1 MTIPLHPDVLIIGSG
16 FAGLTA
22 AIECA
27 TLGFHVLVLE
37 KMKALG
43 GNSILS
49 DGGIAAPETSLQQ
62 RHGISDSTQAFYDD
76 MMRSARGANDPR
88 LCALV
93 AQGAREAFEWTQ
105 ALGVPYQDR
114 VDIFGGHRVKRCYS
128 PDPLSGSTILMKMKA
143 RCDELGVS
151 FRFGIQVTGFIT
163 EKHRVVGVICDP
175 DYRFHQPQT
184 QPSLVIPST
193 TAVIVATGGYAA
205 DLPFLS
211 TLDPRITPM
220 TLTTNKRSATA
231 EVLKSCMAIGAQT
244 RLLDTVQWMPWAT
257 PDEPGYGIGGLFGD
271 YIVSAYGILIDP
283 NTAQRFVNEQDDRR
297 VITERIQAMGPWVI
311 GLVDQNAVSDAGW
324 DLTTAL
330 RQGIVKTHPDL
341 MSVASTHHLV
351 LADLQV
357 TLDRYQ
363 AIFTHHIPDAWGKK
377 VEPWMS
383 PVSTP
388 PYYTMRIQ
396 PKTHYCPGGLVID
409 PDLHVMNGENHP
421 IPGLYAV
428 GEVTGMTH
436 GLNRLGSCSVT
447 ECIVLGRR
455 VAHVIQAD
463 VLNLR

>member
-1 MTIPLHPDVLIIGSG
+1 MTIPLQPDVIIIGSG

-27 TLGFHVLVLE
+27 TLGFQVLVLE
-37 KMKALG
+37 KMKAIG

-62 RHGISDSTQAFYDD
+62 RHGIIDSTHAFYED
-76 MMRSARGANDPR
+76 MMRSARGANDPK

-105 ALGVPYQDR
+105 TLGVPYQDR

-128 PDPLSGSTILMKMKA
+128 PDPLSGSTILLKMKA

-151 FRFGIQVTGFIT
+151 FRFGIQVTGFIQ
-163 EKHRVVGVICDP
+163 ENHRIAGVICDP
-175 DYRFHQPQT
+175 DYRFLHPQT
-184 QPSLVIPST
+184 QPNLVIRST
-193 TAVIVATGGYAA
+193 RAVIVASGGYAA
-205 DLPFLS
+205 DLPFLNA
-211 TLDPRITPM
+211 LDQRITPK

-231 EVLKSCMAIGAQT
+231 EVLRSCMAIGAQT
-244 RLLDTVQWMPWAT
+244 RLMDTVQWMPWST

-283 NTAQRFVNEQDDRR
+283 NTGHRFVNEQNDRR
-297 VITERIQAMGPWVI
+297 VITESIQAIGPWVI
-311 GLVDQNAVSDAGW
+311 GLVDQRAVTDAGW
-324 DLTTAL
+324 DLTRAL
-330 RQGIVKTHPDL
+330 HHGIVKTHPDL
-341 MSVASTHHLV
+341 KSVALMYQIP
-351 LADLQV
+351 LEALQK
-357 TLDRYQ
+357 TLNAYHEL
-363 AIFTHHIPDAWGKK
+363 FTHATPDVLGKK
-377 VEPWMS
+377 VEPWMNPLLS
-383 PVSTP
+383 P

-409 PDLHVMNGENHP
+409 PDLHVMDGENHP

-455 VAHVIQAD
+455 VAHVIHVDGQGII
-463 VLNLR
+463 

>member
-1 MTIPLHPDVLIIGSG
+1 MPISLQPDVLIIGSG

-27 TLGFHVLVLE
+27 TLGFKVLVLE
-37 KMKALG
+37 KMKAIG

-49 DGGIAAPETSLQQ
+49 DGGIAAPETSLQH
-62 RHGISDSTQAFYDD
+62 RHGITDSVQAFYED
-76 MMRSARGANDPR
+76 MMRSARGANDPK
-88 LCALV
+88 LCAIV
-93 AQGAREAFEWTQ
+93 AHGARDAFEWTQ
-105 ALGVPYQDR
+105 QLGVTYQDR

-128 PDPLSGSTILMKMKA
+128 PDPLSGATILVKLKG

-151 FRFGIQVTGFIT
+151 MQLGVQVTGFVVENQRI
-163 EKHRVVGVICDP
+163 VGVNTNP
-175 DYRFHQPQT
+175 DYHFLLAQT
-184 QPSLVIPST
+184 HATQTIKAN

-205 DLPFLS
+205 DIPFLHS
-211 TLDPRITPM
+211 LDPQVPLT

-231 EVLKSCMAIGAQT
+231 EMLNSCMAIGAQT

-283 NTAQRFVNEQDDRR
+283 RTGQRFVNEQDDRR
-297 VITERIQAMGPWVI
+297 VITESVQAKGPWVI
-311 GLVDQNAVSDAGW
+311 GLVDQRAVTDAGW
-324 DLTTAL
+324 DLSVAL
-330 RQGIVKTHPDL
+330 RQGIVKTHADL
-341 MSVASTHHLV
+341 QSVASTYHIPV
-351 LADLQV
+351 NALQE
-357 TLDRYQ
+357 TLNRYQ
-363 AIFTHHIPDAWGKK
+363 ELFTSATPDALGKK
-377 VEPWMS
+377 VEPWMN

-409 PDLHVMNGENHP
+409 SDLHVLNAQLQP

-447 ECIVLGRR
+447 ECLVLGRR
-455 VAHVIQAD
+455 VAHSIVAD
-463 VLNLR
+463 H